1 MVYYAKERKLCVG
14 VYEKVYLTEREDWI
28 LRELIE
34 KGTIEIE
41 KNNGLKVL
49 ISRLRKKSGLMIRS
63 VAGFGYRLESEVYWG
78 EDVNE

>member
-1 MVYYAKERKLCVG
+1 M
-14 VYEKVYLTEREDWI
+14 
-28 LRELIE
+28 RELIE